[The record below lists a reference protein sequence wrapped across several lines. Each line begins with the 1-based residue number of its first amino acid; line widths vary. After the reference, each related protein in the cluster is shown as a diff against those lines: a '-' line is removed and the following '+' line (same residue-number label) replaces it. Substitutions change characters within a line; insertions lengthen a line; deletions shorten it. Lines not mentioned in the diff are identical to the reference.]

1 MQVVAIALTLA
12 GTATASPQTAAP
24 PTPPV
29 TAGWSDGF
37 VLQSDNGDF
46 RLQIGALL
54 HLDGRFALDDVAES
68 VNDTFIVRRLRPYL
82 RGRIAR
88 RFEFFFNPD
97 FGLGTLVVQDAYVDT
112 IFSPAF
118 RLRIG
123 KAKSPFGFE
132 RLHVVGNLLFVE
144 RAMPTSIAPNR
155 DVGIQILGE
164 TFRGRLCYLGGVV
177 NGVPDGMSADIDT
190 GDGKDV
196 VGRVVVKPFAPEPKS
211 PLQQLMLGFSVSAGP
226 QSGALAL
233 PTYRT
238 VSLQQTYFSYGGATA
253 DGVHTRYSPQ
263 LAYFYK
269 AFGGW
274 VEYARSE
281 LTVRKGEVVEDV
293 AHDAWQVAGSIM
305 LTGEQPSDGT
315 TAVRPRANFDFG
327 QGHYGALQIAARY
340 HALTVEDRAFTA
352 DLAAAGSSRKANAWT
367 VAANWYLTP
376 NVRYVLNFERT
387 AFDNHAEGA
396 RPAENALVFRTQV
409 FF

>member
-1 MQVVAIALTLA
+1 MSWRQVAQFVTVALTLA
-12 GTATASPQTAAP
+12 GTAAAFAQTAAP

-29 TAGWSDGF
+29 TAGWGDGF
-37 VLQSDNGDF
+37 FIQSDNGDF
-46 RLQIGALL
+46 RLQVGALV

-68 VNDTFIVRRLRPYL
+68 VNDTFVVRRLRPYL

-97 FGLGTLVVQDAYVDT
+97 FGLGTLVLQDAYVDT

-132 RLHVVGNLLFVE
+132 RLHVVGNMLFFE

-164 TFRGRLCYLGGVV
+164 TFRGRLSYLGGVV

-196 VGRVVVKPFAPEPKS
+196 VGRVVVKPFATEPKS

-238 VSLQQTYFSYGGATA
+238 VSLQQAYFSYSGATA
-253 DGVHTRYSPQ
+253 DGVRTRYSPQ

-281 LTVRKGEVVEDV
+281 LPVRKAEVVEDV
-293 AHDAWQVAGSIM
+293 AHDAWQIAGSIDADRRTA
-305 LTGEQPSDGT
+305 LGRHDG
-315 TAVRPRANFDFG
+315 
-327 QGHYGALQIAARY
+327 
-340 HALTVEDRAFTA
+340 
-352 DLAAAGSSRKANAWT
+352 GSSARQFRFRSGPLRR
-367 VAANWYLTP
+367 AADRRALSRLDRRGSRLHRGSRRRRVEP
-376 NVRYVLNFERT
+376 QGERLDRRRELVPDT
-387 AFDNHAEGA
+387 ELPL
-396 RPAENALVFRTQV
+396 RPQLRAHGLRRRR
-409 FF
+409 